1 MSSTPPFTTADLP
14 RRVSDG
20 LARIGMV
27 MKSEAWKQAGPAGLT
42 PTQAQIL
49 ALLNARG
56 GALRLSAVAGDLAVT
71 PATASEAVA
80 ALVTKR
86 MARKTP
92 AADDG
97 RAVAIEL
104 TAKGRRRAASIGQW
118 PDALAAATGA
128 LEPPEQE
135 VLLRAL
141 AKMIRRLQQEGRIPL
156 ARMCVNCRYFRPNA
170 YPGSELPHH
179 CDYVDAP
186 FGDRHLRLECREFEE
201 ERVEVREVKWKS
213 FAAGVG

>member
-1 MSSTPPFTTADLP
+1 MSSVPPFTTADLP

-49 ALLNARG
+49 VLLNARG
-56 GALRLSAVAGDLAVT
+56 GALRLSEVAEDLAVS
-71 PATASEAVA
+71 PATASEAVGS
-80 ALVTKR
+80 LVEKR
-86 MARKTP
+86 LVQKTP
-92 AADDG
+92 AVDDR
-97 RAVAIEL
+97 RAVAIRL
-104 TAKGRRRAASIGQW
+104 TARGRQRAVRTGQW
-118 PDALAAATGA
+118 PDVLAGAVGA
-128 LEPPEQE
+128 LDPREQE

-141 AKMIRRLQQEGRIPL
+141 TKMIRKLQQEGRIPS

-170 YPGSELPHH
+170 YPGSQLPHH

-186 FGDRHLRLECREFEE
+186 FGDRHLRLECGEFEE
-201 ERVEVREVKWKS
+201 ELVEVREVKWNT
-213 FAAGVG
+213 FAACGG